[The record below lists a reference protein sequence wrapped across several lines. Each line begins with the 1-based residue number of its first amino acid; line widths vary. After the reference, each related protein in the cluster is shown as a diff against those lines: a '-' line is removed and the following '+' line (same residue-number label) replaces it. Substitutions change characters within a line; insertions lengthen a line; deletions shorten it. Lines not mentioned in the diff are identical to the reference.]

1 MTGVAFKAAVASWAL
16 GLGLVGVAQT
26 PPAGAVKPGTARP
39 ASRTAKPSADQAQPV
54 IPPPP
59 VYPKRPYEQPPVPP
73 LVTYQNGQLSIMA
86 QNATLSAIL
95 SAVRARTGAHMEIP
109 PAAGNERVA
118 VQLGPGNPRE
128 VMASLLEGSKFDFIV
143 LGSAEDPDA
152 LSQVILTPHE
162 GAGTGMTASAG
173 QTPPPPSIGQQPR
186 EPGPQGPFRGG
197 AARPEMN
204 AEEEEAEP
212 PPEPITPGREAE
224 NPEAQP
230 GTIYQPN
237 APIPNVPP
245 IAPQGQ
251 QPDAQ
256 NPGQVKTPEQ
266 LLQEL
271 QRMQQPQQQPRP
283 QK

>member
-1 MTGVAFKAAVASWAL
+1 MTGVAIKAAVASLAV

-26 PPAGAVKPGTARP
+26 PPAGAVKPGT
-39 ASRTAKPSADQAQPV
+39 SRLSSKTMKPSAEQVQPV
-54 IPPPP
+54 IPPP

-152 LSQVILTPHE
+152 LSQVILTSHE
-162 GAGTGMTASAG
+162 AAGTGMTASAG
-173 QTPPPPSIGQQPR
+173 QTPPPSIGQQPR
-186 EPGPQGPFRGG
+186 EPGPPGPFRGG

-212 PPEPITPGREAE
+212 PPEPITPGPAAE

-245 IAPQGQ
+245 IEPQG

-271 QRMQQPQQQPRP
+271 QRMQQQQQQQRP